1 MAQRDI
7 SAVPYCFGAAEAVGL
22 PGPVLSSLLLALG
35 HTPTGAKALLHR
47 LSGWGL
53 VSSTRHGRVAV
64 HRLAGQLAEGY
75 QQVVSPQPQ
84 RVWGG
89 TFHTLLYDIPESR
102 RRERDQL
109 RAAAVGHGYR
119 QLRPGVL
126 VSPYDRSA
134 GFLPAFPGVVA
145 GQLRLSTEAA
155 AVVAERCWD
164 LAASAVSSD
173 FTDHRTGPATEVVPA
188 WVAELCR

>member
-1 MAQRDI
+1 M
-7 SAVPYCFGAAEAVGL
+7 SAI
-22 PGPVLSSLLLALG
+22 
-35 HTPTGAKALLHR
+35 
-47 LSGWGL
+47 L
-53 VSSTRHGRVAV
+53 VKMPPAMRS
-64 HRLAGQLAEGY
+64 
-75 QQVVSPQPQ
+75 
-84 RVWGG
+84 
-89 TFHTLLYDIPESR
+89 
-102 RRERDQL
+102 
-109 RAAAVGHGYR
+109 AAAVGHGYR

-188 WVAELCR
+188 WVAEL